1 MIQEHIYT
9 QDINRSINGVIK
21 ASSTADLANE
31 VKEYVITAEQQKKSL
46 LPALFKMLV
55 PPAVPTCVWISGDFG
70 SGKSHL
76 LKILSYV
83 LENQLAV
90 DGRKVADIFADKAGD
105 DFELRADI
113 TNACRIP
120 TETVLFNIQE
130 KLDGVSKNSVDP
142 VLNIFLKEFN
152 RKLGFDDK
160 KPEIAEIERYFASKG
175 KYQFLKD
182 EYQRLYGVSW
192 EEKGRKTVLLQLQ
205 KLAKIFAEMEGID
218 EQTAYNNLKSAI
230 DNYKLDT
237 DGFVAL
243 VKDHLDKSAPG
254 TRFIFF
260 VDEVGQFIGKDV
272 HRMLS
277 LQTIAEGLV
286 DKTGGRAT
294 LMVTSQMD
302 IDTTL
307 GNLEK
312 QQEYDFSRIQG
323 RFTTRINLTS
333 ANADEVIQR
342 RLLEKKQEPEAELC
356 EIYAG
361 QKNIM
366 KSLFNFGDNSQFVS
380 RYKSAEEFAVDFPF
394 IDYQFNLVQAAIIEL
409 SKNNAFSGKQQ
420 SVGERSLLS
429 IAQEVAKAY
438 KDYDLTRIVRFCD
451 MYKGIQGSLQAK
463 IQNDILQAERTLGD
477 EMALDVLKTL
487 FLVKYVKGFPSTVDN
502 ITKILLPTL
511 DTDFPEYRKKVQEA
525 LNLLV
530 RQSYVEKGA
539 NDEYHYQTNEEKDI
553 ENEIKQEEL
562 APDAINNELM
572 KIFRDEI
579 FPESKIKLN
588 GSSNKVFPFGRF
600 VDGNQDGRDFE
611 ISIHFATPL
620 GEDLSNEGN
629 ALMYSA
635 RNGSHLCVVLGE
647 DKYLGEDIAMFK
659 KADKCLTRLLSSN
672 TDKYRLQIITDKR
685 RVNAG
690 RLENIKARIAE
701 LTKGARLYIGGNEL
715 TDIRST
721 DIRTR
726 LNEGMMRLIE
736 KIYRNLSMLQVDYD
750 DAMLKRVI
758 NAPESGALFAETMD
772 NAETEVFNKINSDKR
787 MSIRTKVKDLV
798 DYFKSNGYGWYEMAV
813 LVILAR
819 LFKMDK
825 VSFTSDGSRIEA
837 RDLYYHL
844 TNSNRQANLIVDI
857 EESITP
863 SQITKLKNLYKDT
876 FNDEVCR
883 FQSAKDVHQAFL
895 DRLNQEIQK
904 LRELR
909 DGNRYPFATAL
920 DDIISGVERY
930 SRVAYPT
937 LYVKFKDVDDALADK
952 EDADTIREFVEGPQ
966 LRIFKQIC
974 QLKTGNQA
982 NLTYVDSDLLDII
995 NRIYDSA
1002 KPWNNMTEAAATL
1015 EKISAQISVKQEEAR
1030 QQISEK
1036 IESKLL
1042 AITSLPEYSLIPENL
1057 KSQIQALFNAAKSQ
1071 VREERYIG
1079 NLRSMSTDVDRAYD
1093 HSIGII
1099 NRWSEEEARK
1109 AAAAAA
1115 AAAGGG
1121 ATGGSGTAEGN
1132 SGSGSGAT
1140 PPATQHRQMVSKQTA
1155 MNVHFDKSRL
1165 ESEADVEK
1173 YIVEL
1178 HHRLMDFISDNK
1190 IIMLN

>member
-9 QDINRSINGVIK
+9 QDINRIINGVIK

-83 LENQLAV
+83 LENQLAL

-182 EYQRLYGVSW
+182 EYQRLYGMPW

-205 KLAKIFAEMEGID
+205 KLAKIFAAMEGID
-218 EQTAYNNLKSAI
+218 ELTAYSNLKSAI

-302 IDTTL
+302 IDATL

-588 GSSNKVFPFGRF
+588 GSSNKVFSFGRF
-600 VDGNQDGRDFE
+600 VDGSQDGRDFE

-701 LTKGARLYIGGNEL
+701 LTKSARLYIGGNEL

-758 NAPESGALFAETMD
+758 NAPESGALSAETMD

-920 DDIISGVERY
+920 DDIISGMERY

-966 LRIFKQIC
+966 FRIFKQIS

-982 NLTYVDSDLLDII
+982 NLTYVDPELLDTI

-1015 EKISAQISVKQEEAR
+1015 EEISAQISAKQEEAR

-1036 IESKLL
+1036 IESKLQ
-1042 AITSLPEYSLIPENL
+1042 AITSLPEYASIPENL

-1079 NLRSMSTDVDRAYD
+1079 NLRSMSTDVERIYD
-1093 HSIGII
+1093 HSIDLI
-1099 NRWSEEEARK
+1099 NHWSEEEARK
-1109 AAAAAA
+1109 AAD
-1115 AAAGGG
+1115 AAGGT
-1121 ATGGSGTAEGN
+1121 TGGSGSAGGN
-1132 SGSGSGAT
+1132 SGSGAT
-1140 PPATQHRQMVSKQTA
+1140 PPATHHRQMVSKQTA

-1173 YIVEL
+1173 YISEL
-1178 HHRLMDFISDNK
+1178 RQRLMNFIEDNK
-1190 IIMLN
+1190 TIMLS

>member
-1 MIQEHIYT
+1 MIQEYIYT
-9 QDINRSINGVIK
+9 QDINRTINGVIK

-205 KLAKIFAEMEGID
+205 KLAKIFAEMEGVD

-302 IDTTL
+302 IDATL

-342 RLLEKKQEPEAELC
+342 RLLEKKPEPQAALC
-356 EIYAG
+356 EIYSG

-438 KDYDLTRIVRFCD
+438 QHYDLTRIVRFCD

-690 RLENIKARIAE
+690 RLENIKTRIAE
-701 LTKGARLYIGGNEL
+701 LTKSARLYIGGNEL

-721 DIRTR
+721 DIRAR
-726 LNEGMMRLIE
+726 LNEGMTRLIE
-736 KIYRNLSMLQVDYD
+736 KIYRNLSMLGNTEYD

-758 NAPESGALFAETMD
+758 NAPESGALFADTMN

-825 VSFTSDGSRIEA
+825 VSFTADGSRIEA

-844 TNSNRQANLIVDI
+844 TNSNRQANLIVDV

-863 SQITKLKNLYKDT
+863 SQITMLKNLYKDT

-909 DGNRYPFATAL
+909 DSNRYPFASAL
-920 DDIISGVERY
+920 NDIISGMERY

-966 LRIFKQIC
+966 FRIFKQIC

-1015 EKISAQISVKQEEAR
+1015 EEISAQISAKQEEAR

-1036 IESKLL
+1036 IESKLQ
-1042 AITSLPEYSLIPENL
+1042 AITSLPEYASIPENL

-1079 NLRSMSTDVDRAYD
+1079 NLRSMSTDVERIYD
-1093 HSIGII
+1093 HSIDLI
-1099 NRWSEEEARK
+1099 NHWSEEEARK
-1109 AAAAAA
+1109 AAAAA
-1115 AAAGGG
+1115 GG
-1121 ATGGSGTAEGN
+1121 ATRGSGSAGGN
-1132 SGSGSGAT
+1132 SGSGAT
-1140 PPATQHRQMVSKQTA
+1140 PPATHHRQMVSKQTA
-1155 MNVHFDKSRL
+1155 MNVHFDMSRL

-1173 YIVEL
+1173 YISEL
-1178 HHRLMDFISDNK
+1178 RQRLMNFIEDNK
-1190 IIMLN
+1190 TIMLS